1 MSLDIYLGIAM
12 LAYFVVLFLT
22 LRDVRIFRR
31 TGYRSYRKGAMKGLM
46 ASTVTLIGAIIV
58 VEAGPNLGPQLG
70 LLVVLLGMYLN
81 RKGARERVFTNA
93 GTLDRVLGK
102 TDYVKKKK

>member
-1 MSLDIYLGIAM
+1 MYLEIAM

-31 TGYRSYRKGAMKGLM
+31 TGYRSYKKGALKGLA
-46 ASTVTLIGAIIV
+46 ASTVTLVGAITTEV
-58 VEAGPNLGPQLG
+58 KPDLG
-70 LLVVLLGMYLN
+70 LLIVLIGLFIN
-81 RKGARERVFTNA
+81 RKGVRENVFTNA
-93 GTLDRVLGK
+93 GTFDRILGK

>member
-1 MSLDIYLGIAM
+1 MYLEIAM

-31 TGYRSYRKGAMKGLM
+31 TGYRSYRKGAMKGLA
-46 ASTVTLIGAIIV
+46 ASTVTLIGAILI
-58 VEAGPNLGPQLG
+58 EMNPNLDTLG
-70 LLVVLLGMYLN
+70 LLVVLLGLYIN
-81 RKGARERVFTNA
+81 RKGVRERVFTNA

>member
-1 MSLDIYLGIAM
+1 MYLEIAM

-31 TGYRSYRKGAMKGLM
+31 TGYRSYRRGALKGLA
-46 ASTVTLIGAIIV
+46 ASTVTLIGAIII
-58 VEAGPNLGPQLG
+58 EASPDFSMLG
-70 LLVVLLGMYLN
+70 LLIVLLGLFIN
-81 RKGARERVFTNA
+81 RKGIREHVFTSA
-93 GTLDRVLGK
+93 GTLDRFLGK

>member
-1 MSLDIYLGIAM
+1 MYLDIYLGIAM

-31 TGYRSYRKGAMKGLM
+31 TGYRSYRKGAIKGLM
-46 ASTVTLIGAIIV
+46 ASTVTLIGAIII
-58 VEAGPNLGPQLG
+58 EAGSSLVTLG
-70 LLVVLLGMYLN
+70 LLVVLLGLYLN
-81 RKGARERVFTNA
+81 RKGVRERVFTNA

>member
-1 MSLDIYLGIAM
+1 MYLDIYLGIAM

-46 ASTVTLIGAIIV
+46 ASTVTLIGAIII
-58 VEAGPNLGPQLG
+58 EAGSSLVTLS
-70 LLVVLLGMYLN
+70 LLVVLLGLYLN
-81 RKGARERVFTNA
+81 RKGVRERVFTNA

>member
-1 MSLDIYLGIAM
+1 MYLEIAM
-12 LAYFVVLFLT
+12 FAYFVVLFLT

-31 TGYRSYRKGAMKGLM
+31 TGYRSYRRGAVKGLI
-46 ASTVTLIGAIIV
+46 ASTVTLLGAIIIA
-58 VEAGPNLGPQLG
+58 AGPDFSLLG
-70 LLVVLLGMYLN
+70 LLFVLLGLFIN
-81 RKGARERVFTNA
+81 RKGVRERVFTNA